1 MDGKTLGDGDTDA
14 GMLGDGVSDSATL
27 GDGVCDSE
35 ALADG
40 DADSV
45 PLADGDSDS
54 VTLAVSVADALT
66 DGVTD
71 AETLM
76 EGVTLGVIDVDGVT
90 DDETGTGGA
99 TLLMFCC
106 TALAD
111 TLAISAYDVS
121 DELVRMLELLRSASA
136 VPTALLAG
144 TMMDVPN
151 VLPSVGDVCRRRRA
165 STCSRAT

>member
-1 MDGKTLGDGDTDA
+1 
-14 GMLGDGVSDSATL
+14 MLGDGVSDSATL

-40 DADSV
+40 DGDSV

-54 VTLAVSVADALT
+54 VTLA
-66 DGVTD
+66 VTD

-99 TLLMFCC
+99 TLLIFCC

-144 TMMDVPN
+144 TMICVPN
-151 VLPSVGDVCRRRRA
+151 VLPSDGDVCRRRRA